1 MQPPHSELLTL
12 GIDAS
17 NLRCGGGLTHLIEL
31 LRAARPSEYGV
42 ERVVVW
48 GGSATLMALDDRLWL
63 EKRMPAEL
71 DEGLL
76 QRLFWQRFR
85 LSQAARD
92 AGCAVLFVPGGSHA
106 AGFHPVVTMSRNML
120 PFEVR
125 ELRRY
130 GWTSMSLRLLLL
142 RMSQSRSFQ
151 QADGL
156 IFLTEYARSL
166 VTQVTGKLRGHV
178 SVIPHGFNRRFNRA
192 PKRQRPI
199 ADYDDARPYRVIY
212 VSIIDQYKHQW
223 HVVEAVAALR
233 KQGIPIVLDL
243 VGPAYPS
250 ALARLNDTI
259 SKVDPGRRWVHYHGA
274 IAFDSLHHKYAEA
287 DLGMFASS
295 CENMPNI
302 LLETM
307 ASGLPIACS
316 NRGPMG
322 EVLGDAGEY
331 FDPEQPDDIA
341 RALKVLIGSPQL
353 RTDLAQASYTR
364 AQKYSWQ
371 RCADET
377 FGFLVSTVKQQQ
389 GNSPCAA

>member
-1 MQPPHSELLTL
+1 MQPLRAELLTL

-17 NLRCGGGLTHLIEL
+17 NLRSGGGLTHLIEL
-31 LRAARPSEYGV
+31 LRVARPSEYGV

-48 GGSATLMALDDRLWL
+48 GGSATLMALDDRSWL
-63 EKRMPAEL
+63 DKRMPAEL
-71 DEGLL
+71 DDGLL
-76 QRLFWQRFR
+76 QRLLWQRFC

-92 AGCAVLFVPGGSHA
+92 AGCAVLFVPGGSYA
-106 AGFHPVVTMSRNML
+106 AGFHPAVTMSRNML
-120 PFEVR
+120 PFEMR

-130 GWTSMSLRLLLL
+130 YWSLTGLRLLLL
-142 RMSQSRSFQ
+142 RMTQSRSFQ
-151 QADGL
+151 KADGV
-156 IFLTEYARSL
+156 IFLTEYARDF
-166 VTQVTGKLRGHV
+166 VTRVTGKLRGHV

-192 PKRQRPI
+192 PRRQRPI

-223 HVVEAVAALR
+223 HVVLAVASMR
-233 KQGIPIVLDL
+233 KQGIPVVLDL
-243 VGPAYPS
+243 VGPAYPP

-259 SKVDPGRRWVHYHGA
+259 SQVDPTRRWVHYHGA
-274 IAFDSLHHKYAEA
+274 IAFDSLHYKYAEA
-287 DLGMFASS
+287 DLGLFASS

-316 NRGPMG
+316 NRGPMREILG
-322 EVLGDAGEY
+322 EAGKY

-353 RTDLAQASYTR
+353 RTELAEASYTR
-364 AQKYSWQ
+364 AQQYSWQ

-377 FGFLVSTVKQQQ
+377 FRFLVATAKPQPGSP
-389 GNSPCAA
+389 PCAA